1 MNSALWNSII
11 SFLQRRSDN
20 PSNEMDEPPWC
31 LLLVKD
37 PSSLDATIAEDEQ
50 SGSILNEMTYLQKRT
65 WLSRIRICY
74 TPTIHHLR
82 AILSSMHIKQDIQKD
97 INSLLPTLDIEHS
110 DRAPSLVAVYNL
122 SDIIEDESNY
132 ISTIQEHGSNNM
144 TRLDDLMH
152 ILAALS
158 ELLEYFKSTSET
170 DSHLVLYDTKLQHSY
185 SAEIETEVVVPIAL
199 DLSPEDKKINT
210 IYQAWTDWIVESD
223 MVVMQEDI
231 EGSQLEKKC
240 ISLVAI
246 PSRRATATEDLH
258 WTFEV

>member
-1 MNSALWNSII
+1 
-11 SFLQRRSDN
+11 
-20 PSNEMDEPPWC
+20 
-31 LLLVKD
+31 
-37 PSSLDATIAEDEQ
+37 
-50 SGSILNEMTYLQKRT
+50 
-65 WLSRIRICY
+65 
-74 TPTIHHLR
+74 
-82 AILSSMHIKQDIQKD
+82 MHIKQDIQKD

-132 ISTIQEHGSNNM
+132 ISTIQEHGSSNM
-144 TRLDDLMH
+144 TRYIPTSHCEVGKFSYEYLTAYLRYLTLKRLDDLMH

-231 EGSQLEKKC
+231 EGKYG
-240 ISLVAI
+240 
-246 PSRRATATEDLH
+246 
-258 WTFEV
+258 